1 VLANSIDKLAMKD
14 KNLELDRLAE
24 VVDDLIVQLD
34 YPGFE
39 PRGLRLG
46 LPEDVQRMPT
56 KTFANALGHE
66 SIYVRL
72 AALRWFQERP
82 GMAKSYLKA
91 VCGLLESTDEFVRME
106 AVRTVERVHDVP
118 AETVVAI
125 AKLLQDENV
134 EVRKAAAKAAGKLG
148 SRLKPKS
155 QAVLDA
161 LQAATNDANP
171 EVRMKVQK
179 AVRLVSA

>member
-1 VLANSIDKLAMKD
+1 MKD
-14 KNLELDRLAE
+14 KKLELDQLAE

-46 LPEDVQRMPT
+46 LPEEIQRLST
-56 KTFANALGHE
+56 KTFASALGHT
-66 SIYVRL
+66 SVYVRL
-72 AALRWFQERP
+72 AALRWFQEHP

-91 VCGLLESTDEFVRME
+91 VCGLLDNDDEFLRME
-106 AVRTVERVHDVP
+106 AIKTVEKMHDVP
-118 AETVVAI
+118 AETVIEI
-125 AKLLQDENV
+125 AKLLKDNHT
-134 EVRKAAAKAAGKLG
+134 EVRKAVAKAVGKLG

-155 QAVLDA
+155 QEVLDA
-161 LQAATNDANP
+161 LQEATNDADP

-179 AVRLVSA
+179 AVRLVSADHS

>member
-1 VLANSIDKLAMKD
+1 MKD
-14 KNLELDRLAE
+14 KKLELDRLAE

-46 LPEDVQRMPT
+46 LPEEIQRMPT
-56 KTFANALGHE
+56 KTFTSALGHT

-82 GMAKSYLKA
+82 GVAKSYLKA
-91 VCGLLESTDEFVRME
+91 ICGMLDSSDEFVRME
-106 AVRTVERVHDVP
+106 AIRTVERIHDVS
-118 AETVVAI
+118 AETVI
-125 AKLLQDENV
+125 EISKLLQDENA
-134 EVRKAAAKAAGKLG
+134 EVRKGAAKAVGKLG
-148 SRLKPKS
+148 SRLNPKS

-179 AVRLVSA
+179 AVRLISA

>member
-1 VLANSIDKLAMKD
+1 MKD
-14 KNLELDRLAE
+14 KKLELDRLAE

-46 LPEDVQRMPT
+46 LPEEIQRMPT
-56 KTFANALGHE
+56 KTFAHALGHE
-66 SIYVRL
+66 SVYVRL

-91 VCGLLESTDEFVRME
+91 LCGLLDSSDEFVRME
-106 AVRTVERVHDVP
+106 SIKTVEKIHDVP
-118 AETVVAI
+118 ADAVIEI
-125 AKLLQDENV
+125 AKLLKDENA
-134 EVRKAAAKAAGKLG
+134 EVRKAAAKAVGKLG

>member
-1 VLANSIDKLAMKD
+1 MKD
-14 KNLELDRLAE
+14 KKLELERLAE

-39 PRGLRLG
+39 PRGLKLG
-46 LPEDVQRMPT
+46 LPEDIQRMPT
-56 KTFANALGHE
+56 KTFASALGHT
-66 SIYVRL
+66 SVYVRL

-82 GMAKSYLKA
+82 GMAKSFLKA
-91 VCGLLESTDEFVRME
+91 LCGLLDNDDEFVRME
-106 AVRTVERVHDVP
+106 AVKTMEKIHDVP
-118 AETVVAI
+118 ADAVIEM
-125 AKLLQDENV
+125 AKLLKDDCDD
-134 EVRKAAAKAAGKLG
+134 VRKAAAKAVGKLG

-161 LQAATNDANP
+161 LQAATNDTNP